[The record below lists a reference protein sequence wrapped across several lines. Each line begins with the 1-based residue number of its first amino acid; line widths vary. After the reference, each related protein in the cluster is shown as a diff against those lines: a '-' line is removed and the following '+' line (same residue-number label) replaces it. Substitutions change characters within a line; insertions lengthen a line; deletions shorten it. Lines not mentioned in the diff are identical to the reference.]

1 MAQPQISPFAKFLSD
16 ELLNLCR
23 EKRTGTFSVVTST
36 SVLAQFGLNDGEIVF
51 LSVQN
56 KQGMEGL
63 EALEALVKPETKVS
77 TARFVDGRLMT
88 SRLALPPTHHILERL
103 GGQSAHPPAAAA
115 AADPKSVRLTDQ
127 IRAVVEQELMEF
139 VGPMAV
145 ILCEEVWDS
154 VASLDRALDAL
165 SRELPD
171 PGQTTRF
178 RQNVLKRI
186 G

>member
-1 MAQPQISPFAKFLSD
+1 MI
-16 ELLNLCR
+16 
-23 EKRTGTFSVVTST
+23 
-36 SVLAQFGLNDGEIVF
+36 
-51 LSVQN
+51 
-56 KQGMEGL
+56 
-63 EALEALVKPETKVS
+63 
-77 TARFVDGRLMT
+77 

-103 GGQSAHPPAAAA
+103 GGQSAHPPTAT
-115 AADPKSVRLTDQ
+115 DPKSVRLTDQ
-127 IRAVVEQELMEF
+127 IRVVVEQELMEF

-154 VASLDRALDAL
+154 VASLDMALDAL

-171 PGQTTRF
+171 PGQMTRF